1 MFRQMSERAPKITRV
16 SHSSNTESSQLR
28 AWRNAVFLVFFSCGL
43 ALASYMSRVPHI
55 RDVLGA
61 STAQMGVLAAAMAV
75 GSIGGMLGSNNV
87 MSRLGSKGTLRWS
100 LSTLTAG
107 VLIAGVGATVA
118 SYVLLFAGLVVF
130 GVGMGLTDVAMNVS
144 AAANEQRL
152 HRNIMPLFHALFSI
166 GAMAGAG
173 LGAVA
178 ELLGVPVIL
187 HVGTLAVVCLVGVLL
202 TNRFVQAELQPARGE
217 VDSATRVSRLVIWKQ
232 PLTWFI
238 GLIILGMAL
247 AEGSANDW
255 LALAMVDGHG
265 QTNAQ
270 GAISLGIFLT
280 AMTVGRVLGI
290 RFLDRFGR
298 VPVLRASA
306 VLAAIGLSM
315 VIFLSHPVLVT
326 VGIVAWG
333 LGSALGFPVGMSAAA
348 DDLKH
353 AAARVSAVATIGYI
367 AFLAGPPLIGFLGEE
382 VGLLRALLVVLVFI
396 AIAGIASPAARR
408 RETPMYAD
416 QHAG

>member
-1 MFRQMSERAPKITRV
+1 MFRQMSERAPRITRV
-16 SHSSNTESSQLR
+16 SHSSNTEISQLR

>member
-1 MFRQMSERAPKITRV
+1 V
-16 SHSSNTESSQLR
+16 SHSSNTEISQLR

-107 VLIAGVGATVA
+107 VLIAGFGATVA

-178 ELLGVPVIL
+178 ELLGVPVIF

-217 VDSATRVSRLVIWKQ
+217 VDSATRVSRRVIWKQ

-367 AFLAGPPLIGFLGEE
+367 AFLAGPPLIGFLGEQ

-396 AIAGIASPAARR
+396 AIAGLASPAARR

>member
-1 MFRQMSERAPKITRV
+1 M
-16 SHSSNTESSQLR
+16 SHSSNTEISQLR

>member
-1 MFRQMSERAPKITRV
+1 M
-16 SHSSNTESSQLR
+16 NTATNPETSGLH

-55 RDVLGA
+55 RDVLDA
-61 STAQMGVLAAAMAV
+61 TTAQMGILAAAMAV
-75 GSIGGMLGSNNV
+75 GSIGGMLGSGNV
-87 MSRLGSKGTLRWS
+87 MSKLGSKGTLRWS
-100 LSTLTAG
+100 ITTLTAG
-107 VLIAGVGATVA
+107 VLVAGIGATLV
-118 SYVLLFAGLVVF
+118 SYVVLFAGLVVF
-130 GVGMGLTDVAMNVS
+130 GIGMGLTDVAMNVS

-152 HRNIMPLFHALFSI
+152 HRNIMPLFHALFSV

-173 LGAVA
+173 LGALA
-178 ELLGVPVIL
+178 ELLGVPVLL
-187 HVGTLAVVCLVGVLL
+187 HIGTLSVVFLVGVLW
-202 TNRFVQAELQPARGE
+202 TNRFVQTELEPARSGA
-217 VDSATRVSRLVIWKQ
+217 DSGSSMTRRTVWKQ
-232 PLTWFI
+232 PVTWFI

-255 LALAMVDGHG
+255 LALAMVDGHD

-280 AMTVGRVLGI
+280 AMTLGRVLGI

-306 VLAAIGLSM
+306 VLAAVGLAM
-315 VIFLSHPVLVT
+315 VIFLTHPVLVT

-367 AFLAGPPLIGFLGEE
+367 AFLGGPPLIGFLGEQ
-382 VGLLRALLVVLVFI
+382 VGLLQALLVVLVFI
-396 AIAGIASPAARR
+396 AIAGLASPAARR
-408 RETPMYAD
+408 RDTPV
-416 QHAG
+416 HANQRSG